1 MASLEQLGLDDVPK
15 AKQGSLGRKKKKIK
29 QNKLSNLHEHVKS
42 FTMSSSPEA
51 LLRPVPP

>member
-1 MASLEQLGLDDVPK
+1 MDDVPK